1 MKNTTN
7 NTIAI
12 SIFVTN
18 LTAYVGG
25 TFIGSWLT
33 LPATDDEIKETL
45 NRIGNPE
52 EIFIT
57 DYEAPE
63 GMRIDEYDNIYKLN
77 ELAAAIEDSDII
89 AAYLEAVGGDLEEA
103 LEHVDNCILYS
114 DCETL
119 EDLAAEL
126 VDEGCFGDIPDSII
140 NYIDYKAIARNLGF
154 DSYYETSYG
163 VLYVG

>member
-1 MKNTTN
+1 MNNTTN

-18 LTAYVGG
+18 LHAYNCGALVGE
-25 TFIGSWLT
+25 WLA
-33 LPATDDEIKETL
+33 LPATDDEIKATL
-45 NRIGNPE
+45 RHIGDPE

-63 GMRIDEYDNIYKLN
+63 GMHIGEYDSIYKLN

-89 AAYLEAVGGDLEEA
+89 AAYLEAVGDDLEEA
-103 LEHVDNCILYS
+103 LEHADNCILYS
-114 DCETL
+114 ECETL

-126 VDEGCFGDIPDSII
+126 VDEGRFGDIPDSIK
-140 NYIDYKAIARNLGF
+140 NYIDYSAIARDLGF
-154 DSYYETSYG
+154 EGYTETAYG
-163 VLYVG
+163 VLYHG